1 MNIYIYVYVHAT
13 TNLCMDVCV
22 CYGYVALLYP
32 HSCKDKVAACTCGC
46 CQSLGILSILI
57 SKSAFRIVEHCHCPA
72 VLSFAWMCS
81 SSVDDAEA
89 VYLLRFEHWPIA
101 FKLAKDSRCRGSVEL
116 LVTLHQ

>member
-1 MNIYIYVYVHAT
+1 MYMYMQLQTYV
-13 TNLCMDVCV
+13 CMYVCV
-22 CYGYVALLYP
+22 CFGYVALIYLHP
-32 HSCKDKVAACTCGC
+32 CIDKVAACTRRC

-89 VYLLRFEHWPIA
+89 VYLLRFDHWPIA